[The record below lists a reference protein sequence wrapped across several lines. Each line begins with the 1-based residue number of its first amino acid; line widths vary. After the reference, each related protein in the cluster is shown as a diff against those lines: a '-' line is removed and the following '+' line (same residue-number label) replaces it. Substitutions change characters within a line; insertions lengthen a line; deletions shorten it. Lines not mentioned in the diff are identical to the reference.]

1 MSEQLILT
9 IDEHLRKQIDRIK
22 EELGD
27 VDYGADEGAAREA
40 IKQTNERLENPGG
53 MSTMKIGETA
63 HVIKEENGKLICAS
77 GKIFGGNL
85 SVEFQNG
92 EALKSYDLGDCFP
105 SKVDAEAEIE
115 FRSNAIKP
123 APKPQED

>member
-1 MSEQLILT
+1 MSDKLILT
-9 IDEHLRKQIDRIK
+9 IDEHLRKQIDRIR
-22 EELGD
+22 EELGG

-40 IKQTNERLENPGG
+40 IKQTYERLENPGG
-53 MSTMKIGETA
+53 MLTILKSENV

-92 EALKSYDLGDCFP
+92 EALKYYDIGDCFS
-105 SKVDAEAEIE
+105 SKIDAEAEIE
-115 FRSNAIKP
+115 FRGYAIKP
-123 APKPQED
+123 VPKPQED